1 MMSINRG
8 EIWLIDLNPTIGHVQ
23 AGTRPALII
32 SDDMFNNS
40 LAEMVIIVPIT
51 SKKKGIPTHV
61 EINCDCL
68 KVTSYIKTEDIR
80 SVSTKRLSRKL
91 GEIDK
96 QIMSLVEERVKLLL
110 GFI

>member
-1 MMSINRG
+1 MRANRG
-8 EIWLIDLNPTIGHVQ
+8 EIWLIDLNPAIGHEQ
-23 AGTRPALII
+23 SGIRPALII
-32 SDDMFNNS
+32 SDDMFNYS

-51 SKKKGIPTHV
+51 SKNKGIPTHV

-68 KVTSYIKTEDIR
+68 KVTRYIKTEDIR

-96 QIMSLVEERVKLLL
+96 QSMSLVEERVKLLL
-110 GFI
+110 GFF